1 MSEETKNTA
10 QEEETT
16 DTPVTEETVENEP
29 EVVENGE
36 AETEEIPVEDGDE
49 EASQDDKK
57 DSKSKTSFFGKKKK
71 EKDKFEQQIEELT
84 DRLKRNMAEF
94 DNFRRRTEKEKSSMY
109 IIGAKDI
116 VEKMLP
122 VVDNLERGF
131 DGLSDE
137 EKETPFAKG
146 IEAVYKQLLTGL
158 EEIGVTPIEA
168 VGKEFD
174 PNFHNA
180 VMHDEDDS
188 DASNQ
193 VIEEFQKGYMYKDSV
208 VRHSMVKVLN

>member
-94 DNFRRRTEKEKSSMY
+94 DNFRKRTEKEKSSMY

-137 EKETPFAKG
+137 EKELSGVYDDMIRISVG
-146 IEAVYKQLLTGL
+146 IED
-158 EEIGVTPIEA
+158 IEDL
-168 VGKEFD
+168 KEDFKR
-174 PNFHNA
+174 
-180 VMHDEDDS
+180 
-188 DASNQ
+188 
-193 VIEEFQKGYMYKDSV
+193 VIEGDDENGKS
-208 VRHSMVKVLN
+208 